1 MKSIDCLCIIHQ
13 ILYYFLTLFGFQP
26 FVINNNIKKNKKYDY
41 RNIILSIFYII
52 IGIFLIGFLNF
63 LPYNLSNTVYIILV
77 IIGFIFI
84 LLPILQIYLNQ
95 IYTNSIH
102 IENVIPLSSEVN

>member
-1 MKSIDCLCIIHQ
+1 MKSIDFLSIKHQ

-26 FVINNNIKKNKKYDY
+26 FVINNNIKKNDY

-52 IGIFLIGFLNF
+52 LGIFLIGFLNF

-102 IENVIPLSSEVN
+102 IENVIPLSPEVN